1 MARTAEQQAKQA
13 ELVDRLERGI
23 LELTSSAR
31 WQEYLTTAAK
41 FHHYS
46 ANNVMLILMQKPDA
60 TRVAGFRTWL
70 SMERAVRK
78 GERGIAILA
87 PCVYGGQIRE
97 DEETGERVTTERRV
111 VGFRAVYVFD
121 VSQTDGDELPSPV
134 VLLEGDSAVE
144 LLARLE
150 LVAGEL
156 GYHVE
161 RADFCGSQTNGDT
174 SFELKRIRLNR
185 DRSIDQQAKTLA
197 HELGHVLCHHERA
210 NYSAERERCELEA
223 ESVAFVVCSS
233 SGLET
238 DGYSF
243 GYVAHW
249 SGAKAIRESAGI
261 ILEAAGELLERL
273 EVFADRFGEQ
283 ATAETIAEATEI
295 ITEVAKRE
303 PEPVMAEVVAVLE
316 TVSPEAPELEV
327 PEPEPEPDDMLH
339 APVVACAPRA
349 RFKVPSRTE
358 LRKGGGG
365 FRAESAEKMACPSCF
380 RYGGRWSHRPDPD
393 LPNASSCET
402 CRGLGY
408 VVCGYALKVAAA

>member
-41 FHHYS
+41 FHNYS
-46 ANNVMLILMQKPDA
+46 ANNLMLILMQRPEA

-70 SMERAVRK
+70 SMGRAVRK

-87 PCVYGGQIRE
+87 PCVYGGQTRE

-111 VGFRAVYVFD
+111 VGFRTVYVFD

-134 VLLEGDSAVE
+134 VLLEGDSASK

-161 RADFCGSQTNGDT
+161 RANFCGSQTNGDT

-238 DGYSF
+238 DNYSF

-249 SGAKAIRESAGI
+249 SGAKAIHESAGT
-261 ILEAAGELLERL
+261 ILEAADELLERL
-273 EVFADRFGEQ
+273 EVSADRFGEQ
-283 ATAETIAEATEI
+283 AAAETITEATEI
-295 ITEVAKRE
+295 ITKAAERE
-303 PEPVMAEVVAVLE
+303 PEPVMAEVVAVLA
-316 TVSPEAPELEV
+316 TVSPAEAPELEA
-327 PEPEPEPDDMLH
+327 PEPEPGDTLH

-349 RFKVPSRTE
+349 RFKVPTRTE

-380 RYGGRWSHRPDPD
+380 RYGGRWSHTPDPD
-393 LPNASSCET
+393 LPNASSCQI
-402 CRGLGY
+402 CGGLGY
-408 VVCGYALKVAAA
+408 VVCGFALKVAAA